1 MELDYLNLLF
11 ETHHETTLKHRY
23 ITNTDIKP
31 LLNALQTHAVVETVG
46 KSVLNDDIHTI
57 TIGNGKKR
65 ILMWSQMHG
74 NESTTTK
81 ALFDFLNLCISNNA
95 LTNGILNKC
104 TLCIIPIL
112 NPDGAKAY
120 TRINANKVDL
130 NRDAQDLSQPES
142 KVLRAV
148 FESFKPDFCYNLHGQ
163 RTIFS
168 VDQTNKSAIVS
179 FLSPAQDK
187 ACTVTPTRKKAME
200 VIAEMNR
207 YLQKIIP
214 ESVGVYDDAFN
225 INCVG
230 DTFQTENVPTI
241 LFEAGHYPEDY
252 AREKTRELI
261 FISYLTSLNYLS
273 RVEVTGENS
282 KGYFEIPENGKLFFD
297 IIIRNARVTK
307 TSTALSDVAI
317 QYLER
322 LEAGAVHFVPIVKKI
337 ERLPLN
343 HGHKEYDAK
352 SALVTG
358 EDGNALILESEN
370 VFVNVGNEKL
380 MLFLK

>member
-1 MELDYLNLLF
+1 
-11 ETHHETTLKHRY
+11 
-23 ITNTDIKP
+23 
-31 LLNALQTHAVVETVG
+31 
-46 KSVLNDDIHTI
+46 
-57 TIGNGKKR
+57 
-65 ILMWSQMHG
+65 
-74 NESTTTK
+74 
-81 ALFDFLNLCISNNA
+81 
-95 LTNGILNKC
+95 
-104 TLCIIPIL
+104 
-112 NPDGAKAY
+112 
-120 TRINANKVDL
+120 
-130 NRDAQDLSQPES
+130 
-142 KVLRAV
+142 
-148 FESFKPDFCYNLHGQ
+148 
-163 RTIFS
+163 
-168 VDQTNKSAIVS
+168 
-179 FLSPAQDK
+179 
-187 ACTVTPTRKKAME
+187 ME

-241 LFEAGHYPEDY
+241 LFEAGHYPKDY

-297 IIIRNARVTK
+297 IIIRNAKITK

-352 SALVTG
+352 GALVTG